1 MRAKSPEMVLNAD
14 WQLLT
19 TFSDVPS
26 ASVFAQALEAENV
39 GVRVVSDANVL
50 GQAAPCR
57 IYVERAHLHRARW
70 AMAQRDFSDDEL
82 TWLSSAE
89 APAEGT

>member
-1 MRAKSPEMVLNAD
+1 MAAGSD

-19 TFSDVPS
+19 TLSDVPS
-26 ASVFAQALEAENV
+26 ASVYAQALAAESV
-39 GVRVVSDANVL
+39 GVRVVTDANVL

-70 AMAQRDFSDDEL
+70 AMAQRDFSEDEL
-82 TWLSSAE
+82 TVLSTAE
-89 APAEGT
+89 PAAEGVR

>member
-1 MRAKSPEMVLNAD
+1 VTDAVQ

-19 TFSDVPS
+19 TLSDVPS
-26 ASVFAQALEAENV
+26 ATVLANALSADLI

-57 IYVERAHLHRARW
+57 IYVDKAHLHRARW
-70 AMAQRDFSDDEL
+70 AMAQRRFSDEEL
-82 TWLSSAE
+82 TWLSTGE
-89 APAEGT
+89 TPADGVL